1 MKITP
6 LGIQQKQ
13 FRLRFRGFDI
23 QEVDEYLEQM
33 ASEFG
38 AMQRR
43 IEIAN
48 EEIKALKLQIQEYA
62 ERQETLNRAMENSQK
77 VVAQINA
84 NARKSAELII
94 ADAEVRAEKILNRA
108 YNRLTQLHDDMS
120 ELKRQ
125 RVQIEA
131 QIRSIIDTHS
141 KILDISQ
148 QEIKKIDEEDSKVK
162 LLKHP

>member
-23 QEVDEYLEQM
+23 QEVDEFLEQM

-43 IEIAN
+43 IEIAS

-141 KILDISQ
+141 KLLDINQ
-148 QEIKKIDEEDSKVK
+148 QEMKKIDEEDSKVK